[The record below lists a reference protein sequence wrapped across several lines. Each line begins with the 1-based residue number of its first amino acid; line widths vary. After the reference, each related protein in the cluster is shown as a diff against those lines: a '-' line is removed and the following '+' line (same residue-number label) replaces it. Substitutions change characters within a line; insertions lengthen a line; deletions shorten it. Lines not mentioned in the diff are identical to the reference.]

1 MILTVEKMEPQRERQ
16 NLDLKRLKRI
26 EKMIIV
32 FTVLL
37 AVASFLSKRPSLR
50 AFDVF
55 AGGVVAFIYFYL
67 LEKTFYG
74 AFSSTAEGQDVGFPP
89 HMAIKIFVLSI
100 VAVVSTLGLLIS
112 RICLPIAYLIGFS
125 SMFISIL
132 ADVFFTWMVA
142 TIESKAIKP
151 DR

>member
-1 MILTVEKMEPQRERQ
+1 MTLTVEKMEQQREKE

-26 EKMIIV
+26 EKMIIA

-50 AFDVF
+50 ASDVF
-55 AGGVVAFIYFYL
+55 AGGVVAFLYFYL
-67 LEKTFYG
+67 LEKTIYG
-74 AFSSTAEGQDVGFPP
+74 AFSNTTEGQEIGFPP

-100 VAVVSTLGLLIS
+100 VSVVFTLGLLIPK
-112 RICLPIAYLIGFS
+112 ICLPIAYLIGFS

-142 TIESKAIKP
+142 TMKAKQ
-151 DR
+151 